1 MKYNLDEIIRDI
13 LVLIVV
19 IVVLLSIAAIIE
31 CNVVGYMINGVYG
44 VI

>member
-31 CNVVGYMINGVYG
+31 CNVVVYMINWVYG

>member
-19 IVVLLSIAAIIE
+19 IVVLLAIAAIIE
-31 CNVVGYMINGVYG
+31 CNVAGYMINWV
-44 VI
+44 